1 MTPFDGEG
9 GIMRAKR
16 KCLIGM
22 FAVFFLV
29 LFAAVGLTVKRHVTS
44 AEENAGVAVDL
55 TGKSFGA
62 DETFAFAA
70 KAEFLTAEAA
80 GLVFGKTENG
90 SYSFVV
96 DRTENR
102 VRLVKSG
109 EAEEVLREEP
119 FVGPANM
126 SADEEELVKEKTR
139 SLSSVSVQVVFS
151 KESDKTVISFYADG
165 IERFVFTD
173 GSAPAVKLEAGD
185 TLGAYE
191 GGELGY
197 YTAGGA
203 ASFTD
208 AAVSANEISLYSE
221 LYRNRFHYSQ
231 NSHWNNDPNGMVYY
245 GGYYHLFYQH
255 YPFGETW
262 GDMYWGHARSQDLV
276 HWENLPI
283 ALVPDRANGETGYMW
298 SGSALV
304 YHKGD
309 SAEIDGWFS
318 EAADAKADG
327 EAVGLLG
334 YYTRHQDNGGN
345 KNTGIMISRDGGL
358 TWEKKKLVPCT
369 VSLDAGGNPV
379 TDGSWRDPKVFD
391 ISAVAGEYK
400 WGMALT
406 DMEDQYLFFLK
417 SKDLVNWEDAGFL
430 RVYCKPECPDVF
442 PLTADD
448 GRTHFAVT
456 LSSRYYFVCDFG
468 FEGGKLT
475 VKDPDTGARIDALES
490 TDKRLCKMEYGPDS
504 YAAQTFY
511 IEEGKYADKAVG
523 LSWFSGMPNAAGSV
537 DSGSFRTARKG
548 WNGGGFTI
556 PVIYGLKKNA
566 DFGYTLTETPV
577 VRDDTAFEKTE
588 VTDYAALKSH
598 CLEIEATVVNPALE
612 PVSIRVN
619 VSADGMHYTEIGWN
633 KRDGYFV
640 DRSHTET
647 AGVAF
652 PEGTL
657 RFASRQG
664 KQDTTLNFYIL
675 VDNGGVEVFAKDFTV
690 PFYLLTLASPYSTG
704 IEVLVSPNAQK
715 EIAVREISDPR
726 RSEGEEEKYLNV
738 SATEVELDD
747 TLAVKADVLAYAGGQ
762 SLAWRVKEGD
772 CVTVETTADG
782 ATIKAVKAG
791 NAVVEVSAG
800 NMTRTIRASVAA
812 KPSGNDDLTFMP
824 SGVVSGEWH
833 YTAAGLT
840 GTNLGGD
847 GFLLSEERGSDFY
860 YSASFD
866 LGTGAAAAVV
876 FRATEE
882 DGKLTNYLIANYD
895 RPGKIVKL
903 WSENGELGRANIG
916 EVDAGNLNIAVKAK
930 GADVRVYLNGAQV
943 IRAELKNNDPLEGR
957 FGLNACATRAS
968 FRAVEKSD
976 FNLEYKGEGALSF
989 RTVTA
994 KEEWVV
1000 RNAAQNYRKV
1010 DSRYIT
1016 INGRTVTIDKDYLA
1030 SLPEAR
1036 NYVFVLESGDEIL
1049 TFNVSWQKVGNT
1061 DGNNTALVVSLS
1073 VVFGVLA
1080 AAGAAALAVFL
1091 IRRKKQKE
1099 GAEEKE
1105 EAEQT
1110 GEESDRDES
1119 DGDL

>member
-1 MTPFDGEG
+1 
-9 GIMRAKR
+9 MRARGKW
-16 KCLIGM
+16 LTGLL
-22 FAVFFLV
+22 AALVFM
-29 LFAAVGLTVKRHVTS
+29 LFAAIGFTVKVHAS
-44 AEENAGVAVDL
+44 AAESDGVVSFDW
-55 TGKSFGA
+55 TGRTLGA

-70 KAEFLTAEAA
+70 DAEFSTAETA
-80 GLVFGKTENG
+80 GLAFGKTENG

-96 DRTENR
+96 DRAENR

-109 EAEEVLREEP
+109 ETQEVLKEEP

-126 SADEEELVKEKTR
+126 SADEEAIVKEKTK
-139 SLSSVSVQVVFS
+139 SLSSVSLQVVLY
-151 KESDKTVISFYADG
+151 KEGETAFLSFYADG

-173 GSAPAVKLEAGD
+173 GSAPAAKLEAGV

-197 YTAGGA
+197 FTEGGA
-203 ASFTD
+203 AAFQNAT
-208 AAVSANEISLYSE
+208 VSKNEISLYSE

-245 GGYYHLFYQH
+245 GGYYHLYYQH

-262 GDMYWGHARSQDLV
+262 GDMYWGHARSTDLV

-283 ALVPDRANGETGYMW
+283 ALVPDRANGEIGYMW

-304 YHKGD
+304 YHKGE
-309 SAEIDGWFS
+309 SAKIDGWFA

-334 YYTRHQDNGGN
+334 YYTRHQENGGN
-345 KNTGIMISRDGGL
+345 KNTGIMISRNGGL
-358 TWEKKKLVPCT
+358 TWEKKALVPCT
-369 VSLDAGGNPV
+369 VSRDASGNPV

-391 ISAVAGEYK
+391 ISSVAGDYK

-417 SKDLVNWEDAGFL
+417 SKDLVSWEDAGFL

-448 GRTHFAVT
+448 GQTHFAVT

-468 FEGGKLT
+468 FEDGKLT

-537 DSGSFRTARKG
+537 DSGSFRTARRG
-548 WNGGGFTI
+548 WNGSGFTI

-577 VRDDTAFEKTE
+577 VKDDTAFEKTE
-588 VTDYAALKSH
+588 VEDYAALKSH

-619 VSADGMHYTEIGWN
+619 VSADGKHYTEIGWN

-704 IEVLVSPNAQK
+704 IEVIVSPNAQK
-715 EIAVREISDPR
+715 EISVREISDPR
-726 RSEGEEEKYLNV
+726 RSDGEEETYLNV
-738 SATEVELDD
+738 SATELELDD

-762 SLAWRVKEGD
+762 SLTWRVKEGD
-772 CVTVETTADG
+772 CVTVEKTAEG
-782 ATIKAVKAG
+782 ASVRAVKAG
-791 NAVVEVSAG
+791 NAVVEVSSG

-812 KPSGNDDLTFMP
+812 KPSGNDDLTFTP

-833 YTAAGLT
+833 YTASGLT

-882 DGKLTNYLIANYD
+882 NGKLAHYLIANYD

-903 WSENGELGRANIG
+903 WSENGELGRAGVG
-916 EVDAGNLNIAVKAK
+916 EVDESNLNIAVKAK
-930 GADVRVYLNGAQV
+930 GTDIRIYLNGAQV

-968 FRAVEKSD
+968 FRSVEKTD
-976 FNLEYKGEGALSF
+976 LNLEYTGEGALSF

-1000 RNAAQNYRKV
+1000 RNAAQNYRKI

-1016 INGRTVTIDKDYLA
+1016 VDGRTVTIDGDYLA
-1030 SLPEAR
+1030 SLPEAKS
-1036 NYVFVLESGDEIL
+1036 YVFVLESGDEIL
-1049 TFNVSWQKVGNT
+1049 TFNVSWSNGGNAN
-1061 DGNNTALVVSLS
+1061 GNNTALVVSLS

-1080 AAGAAALAVFL
+1080 ASGAAALAVFL
-1091 IRRKKQKE
+1091 IRRKKGAAKRE
-1099 GAEEKE
+1099 GAEQANE
-1105 EAEQT
+1105 ET
-1110 GEESDRDES
+1110 DRGETEDDQ
-1119 DGDL
+1119 

>member
-1 MTPFDGEG
+1 
-9 GIMRAKR
+9 MRAKR

-22 FAVFFLV
+22 FAAFFLV
-29 LFAAVGLTVKRHVTS
+29 LVAAVGLTVKKHVSS

-55 TGKSFGA
+55 AGKSFGA

-70 KAEFLTAEAA
+70 KAEFSTAEAA

-139 SLSSVSVQVVFS
+139 SLSSVSVQVVLS
-151 KESDKTVISFYADG
+151 KESDKTVVSFYADG

-197 YTAGGA
+197 YSEGGA

-208 AAVSANEISLYSE
+208 ETVSEKEISLYSE

-245 GGYYHLFYQH
+245 GGYYHLYYQH

-304 YHKGD
+304 YHKGE

-318 EAADAKADG
+318 EAADAKTDG

-726 RSEGEEEKYLNV
+726 RSDGEKEKYLNV
-738 SATEVELDD
+738 SATELELDD